1 MTPDEYDAELAAL
14 NIRAAEGEDVRDEA
28 KRLMRAFVAGMA
40 AWLAAQVPLAWV
52 QGAEIVPGALSA
64 VHTESAYLLAD
75 VALER
80 YRQCYDVAVRKVSD
94 TYARAALLKN
104 LDDGGRSWKAYARGV
119 RESMQSRGATVFR
132 DSMGR
137 EWSLKHYSEMVARTT
152 LQQAKNEA
160 ARMRLVEKGYD
171 LAVITGPVPGER
183 PACAHYAGM
192 TVSLTGRTPGY
203 PTLSDYTGAGGFGPN
218 CRHGIAKA

>member
-1 MTPDEYDAELAAL
+1 MTPEQYDAELAAL
-14 NIRAAEGEDVRDEA
+14 TVRAANGEDVREEV
-28 KRLMRAFVAGMA
+28 KRLMRAFVGGMA
-40 AWLAAQVPLAWV
+40 LWLAANVPQAWV
-52 QGAEIVPGALSA
+52 DGAGIVPGALSTL
-64 VHTESAYLLAD
+64 HTDSASLMAD

-80 YRQCYDVAVRKVSD
+80 FRQCYDVAIRRVSD
-94 TYARAALLKN
+94 TYARASLLKN
-104 LDDGGRSWKAYARGV
+104 LDDGGRTWKAYASAIRKEMADG
-119 RESMQSRGATVFR
+119 GAKVFR

-137 EWSLKHYSEMVARTT
+137 EWSLKRYSEMVARTT

-160 ARMRLVEKGYD
+160 ARMRLVEKGHD

-203 PTLSDYTGAGGFGPN
+203 PTLSDYTSAGGFGVN
-218 CRHGIAKA
+218 CHHGLAKS